1 MKVIA
6 TALVMSELTRL
17 SPACVSEGE
26 LQKRLQDAAARSEAL
41 LRRLGLPEPDRPG
54 ALVVPQLEPPCLVS
68 VSLVRRLDHWEMMH
82 VQAVEQ
88 THFGQDPFWMMNTQ
102 QRKICLS
109 RREEVLDQEL
119 AEFLASLPW
128 PPMEPSEQ
136 PSEETEGPSGV

>member
-1 MKVIA
+1 MKVIS
-6 TALVMSELTRL
+6 TALVMSELTSL
-17 SPACVSEGE
+17 SPACVSEDE

-82 VQAVEQ
+82 VQEIEQ
-88 THFGQDPFWMMNTQ
+88 THFGRDPYWRMNAE
-102 QRKICLS
+102 QRRICLS
-109 RREEVLDQEL
+109 RREEALDEEL

-128 PPMEPSEQ
+128 PPMKPREQ
-136 PSEETEGPSGV
+136 PPEETAGPSGM